1 MSALNTIHADQFT
14 TLQRQYLPRIFRAVG
29 WMLFLSVVGIALFL
43 VFVPWVQT
51 TQGAGTVTAL
61 DPNDRQQNINALVPG
76 RIQEWYVQDGSHV
89 NVGDPIVRIIDND
102 EQLLERLDAERR
114 QVTAKMS
121 AAETA
126 LSTAEIDEARMRGL
140 FEEGLASRREFE
152 QARLRVEELRGRVA
166 EAAAE
171 LSRVDVNISRQSVQ
185 IVRAPRDGTIL
196 RVNAGATATFV
207 STGDIVATFVPDNV
221 ERAIELF
228 VDGRD
233 VALVHPGAQVR
244 LQFEGWPVVQFSG
257 WPSVAVGT
265 FGGEVIAVDPSAQT
279 SGRFRIL
286 VVEDKTDP
294 HPWPDQA
301 FVRFGSKARG
311 WVLLQ
316 QVPAGYEIWRQL
328 NNFPPDFPNT
338 PTSQAAEAE
347 ANQ

>member
-1 MSALNTIHADQFT
+1 MSTPAVIHADQFH
-14 TLQRQYLPRIFRAVG
+14 TLKRQRLPKVFRAVG
-29 WMLFLSVVGIALFL
+29 WMLFLSIVSIACFL

-89 NVGDPIVRIIDND
+89 SVGDPIVRIIDND

-114 QVTAKMS
+114 QVTARIE

-126 LSTAEIDEARMRGL
+126 LSTAEIDESRMRGL
-140 FEEGLASRREFE
+140 FEEGLASRREYE

-171 LSRVDVNISRQSVQ
+171 LTRVDVNISRQSVQ

-196 RVNAGATATFV
+196 RVNAGALATFV

-233 VALVHPGAQVR
+233 VALVRPGAKVR

-265 FGGEVIAVDPSAQT
+265 FGGVVLAVDPSAQT
-279 SGRFRIL
+279 NGRFRIL
-286 VVEDKTDP
+286 VGEDEGDP
-294 HPWPDQA
+294 NPWPDQR

-316 QVPAGYEIWRQL
+316 QVSVGYEIWRQL

-338 PTSQAAEAE
+338 PTTRAAERDA
-347 ANQ
+347 AP